1 MTEGGGSLAVVALS
15 EREDSPPGEPSR
27 ALATTRWAASADV
40 PAGGPEPE
48 PIEQWLAARRVGR
61 VLERFG
67 MMRDRRRELIIQNCM
82 TRAIGRWREG
92 CGTDLSALALQEVE
106 DALGRWFSFVLEAD
120 GASEQPPLLVGQA
133 AFEICQAPT
142 RWPGVLLSYDHL
154 PPAFVEAMRT
164 AKVVPTPAEL
174 PGNMLDQQLES
185 WSLKE
190 LLARIL
196 GRWSRDLAGPAA
208 PAT

>member
-15 EREDSPPGEPSR
+15 AREDAPPGETSR
-27 ALATTRWAASADV
+27 ASVTTRWAASADV
-40 PAGGPEPE
+40 PSGGPEPE
-48 PIEQWLAARRVGR
+48 PIEQWLAARRVER

-82 TRAIGRWREG
+82 TRAVGRWREG
-92 CGTDLSALALQEVE
+92 CGTDLSALAFGEVE
-106 DALGRWFSFVLEAD
+106 DALGRWFSFVLGGEAL
-120 GASEQPPLLVGQA
+120 GEQPPLLVGQA
-133 AFEICQAPT
+133 AFEICQARV

-154 PPAFVEAMRT
+154 PPAFVEAMRG

-174 PGNMLDQQLES
+174 PGNMLDQCLES

-190 LLARIL
+190 LLLRVL
-196 GRWSRDLAGPAA
+196 GRWSRGLAGPAA